1 MDKECEKYWKEE
13 CPLMLESHMSRAKE
27 RWEAV
32 FSPDYDLGVLPRV
45 YENETGEY
53 GRLL

>member
-1 MDKECEKYWKEE
+1 MDKEYWKEE
-13 CPLMLESHMSRAKE
+13 RPLMLEAHKSMAKE
-27 RWEAV
+27 RWEAA